1 MDEGSVFLALAG
13 SIAAVWLALYSA
25 LLIFTWRALGRRLLI
40 EARLIRRAL
49 RRRTTPAVVHGIE
62 AGTRTGL
69 FVCVAVSF
77 APLLLIVVPLL
88 LTSGALALAAQVVHF
103 Q

>member
-1 MDEGSVFLALAG
+1 MDEGSVFLTLAG
-13 SIAAVWLALYSA
+13 SIAAVWLALYTA
-25 LLIFTWRALGRRLLI
+25 LLISAWRAFGRRLLV

-49 RRRTTPAVVHGIE
+49 RRRNAPAVVDGIG
-62 AGTRTGL
+62 AGLRSGL
-69 FVCVAVSF
+69 FICLVASV
-77 APLLLIVVPLL
+77 APVLLIVGPLL